1 MVYTEDLKSL
11 PLTGLSVRIRPAAF
25 TNLEIVPPPLWG
37 RLGGGMDSAL
47 TPLARNLRNNST
59 DAERFL
65 WQYLRCRQVQ
75 GLKFRRQTTIGRY
88 IVDFVCFENKLV
100 IELDGGQ
107 HAQEKEHAS
116 DYERDEWLR
125 GQGFTVFR
133 FWNNEILENMN
144 GVGET
149 IVRHCTKT
157 PPLAPPTRG
166 GG

>member
-1 MVYTEDLKSL
+1 
-11 PLTGLSVRIRPAAF
+11 
-25 TNLEIVPPPLWG
+25 
-37 RLGGGMDSAL
+37 MDTAL

-59 DAERFL
+59 NAERLL

-75 GLKFRRQTTIGRY
+75 RLKFRRQAAIGHY

-107 HAQEKEHAS
+107 HAQEKNLTS
-116 DYERDEWLR
+116 DHERDSWLKD
-125 GQGFTVFR
+125 QGFTVLR

-149 IVRHCTKT
+149 IMRHCPKT
-157 PPLAPPTRG
+157 PPLTHPTRG